1 MSVKLIIFDF
11 DGTLADTLDAI
22 VSITNRLSAEF
33 GYQPASP
40 EKVIHLK
47 NLSSREVIQQSGVSL
62 WKLPFLLRRVRSEF
76 NNHIDELKPVPGIKE
91 VLLELKNRG
100 YYLGILT
107 SNDRKNVQLFTKNH
121 DWEHLFDF
129 IHSAM
134 NLFGKGR
141 AIEHLLRKS
150 KFDRQEII
158 YVGDETRDIEAAK
171 ITNIRAITVSWG
183 FNSPEVLAAHNPDFL
198 IHQPRELIA
207 AIENC

>member
-1 MSVKLIIFDF
+1 MTVIIFDF

-22 VSITNRLSAEF
+22 VSITNRLSGEF

-40 EKVIHLK
+40 EDVIQLK
-47 NLSSREVIQQSGVSL
+47 NLSSRKVIQQSGLPL
-62 WKLPFLLRRVRSEF
+62 WKLPFLLKRVRSEF
-76 NNHIDELKPVPGIKE
+76 NNHINELKPVPGIKE
-91 VLLELKNRG
+91 VLLELKKRG
-100 YYLGILT
+100 YHPGILT

-129 IHSAM
+129 IHSEM

-141 AIEHLLRKS
+141 AIEHLLSKS
-150 KFDRQEII
+150 KLDRQEVI

-171 ITNIRAITVSWG
+171 RTKIRAIAVSWG

-198 IHQPRELIA
+198 IHQP
-207 AIENC
+207 EN

>member
-1 MSVKLIIFDF
+1 MTVIIFDF

-22 VSITNRLSAEF
+22 VSITNRLSGEF

-40 EKVIHLK
+40 EDVIQLK
-47 NLSSREVIQQSGVSL
+47 NLSSRKVIQQSGLPL
-62 WKLPFLLRRVRSEF
+62 WKLPFLLKRVRSEF
-76 NNHIDELKPVPGIKE
+76 NNHINELKPVPGIKE
-91 VLLELKNRG
+91 VLLELKKRG
-100 YYLGILT
+100 YHPGILT

-129 IHSAM
+129 IHSEM

-141 AIEHLLRKS
+141 AIEHLLSKS
-150 KFDRQEII
+150 KLDRQEVI

-171 ITNIRAITVSWG
+171 RTKIRAIAVSWG

-207 AIENC
+207 TIENC